1 MKCPECQGEVPAL
14 HFYCPHCRAEMPL
27 QATAEI
33 SAAADKA
40 AKSDRKERAERAA
53 AFRRNGTRLHS
64 RKLYEIGWQAMQWV
78 LSLGVLGG
86 SFIAYQRVNWQ
97 SAAHRVNEVASA
109 VRPVEA
115 AAGSNNPS
123 GKLAD
128 KSSAQRGAMTT
139 TTKVAANEK
148 GKPLALQPT
157 ATAGLL
163 IVKSPAAAARIFVNG
178 KFVGNTP
185 HSFTLNAGEHQLR
198 LEADGFQAWTRAV
211 AIRGNQQI
219 GIMAALEAVSGK

>member
-1 MKCPECQGEVPAL
+1 MQCPECQGDVPPNN
-14 HFYCPHCRAEMPL
+14 FYCPHCRAELPY
-27 QATAEI
+27 QATAGI
-33 SAAADKA
+33 AAAANKA
-40 AKSDRKERAERAA
+40 AKSEKHERAERASA
-53 AFRRNGTRLHS
+53 LRRKGPRVHS
-64 RKLYEIGWQAMQWV
+64 RKLYEIGWQAMQWMLV
-78 LSLGVLGG
+78 LGVFGG
-86 SFIAYQRVNWQ
+86 SFVAYKRVNWQ

-115 AAGSNNPS
+115 AAGST
-123 GKLAD
+123 KQI
-128 KSSAQRGAMTT
+128 AQRNAVTSA
-139 TTKVAANEK
+139 TKVAANEK

-163 IVKSPAAAARIFVNG
+163 IVKSPATTARIFVNG

-219 GIMAALEAVSGK
+219 GIIAALEQR

>member
-33 SAAADKA
+33 SVAADKA

-53 AFRRNGTRLHS
+53 ALRRKGPRLHS
-64 RKLYEIGWQAMQWV
+64 RKLFEIGWQAMQWV
-78 LSLGVLGG
+78 LVLGVFAG

-97 SAAHRVNEVASA
+97 TAARVNEVAST

-115 AAGSNNPS
+115 AAGSS
-123 GKLAD
+123 KQT
-128 KSSAQRGAMTT
+128 SQRGAMTT

-219 GIMAALEAVSGK
+219 GIMAALETAGEK

>member
-27 QATAEI
+27 QAMADI

-40 AKSDRKERAERAA
+40 AKSGRKERAERAA
-53 AFRRNGTRLHS
+53 ALRRKGPRLHS
-64 RKLYEIGWQAMQWV
+64 RKLFELGWQAMQWILV
-78 LSLGVLGG
+78 LGVFAG

-97 SAAHRVNEVASA
+97 TAARVNEVAST
-109 VRPVEA
+109 VHPVDA
-115 AAGSNNPS
+115 AAGSS
-123 GKLAD
+123 KQT
-128 KSSAQRGAMTT
+128 SQRSAMTT

-157 ATAGLL
+157 ATTGLL

-219 GIMAALEAVSGK
+219 GIMAALETAGEK

>member
-27 QATAEI
+27 QATAGI
-33 SAAADKA
+33 TAAADKA
-40 AKSDRKERAERAA
+40 AKSERQERAERAA
-53 AFRRNGTRLHS
+53 AWRRKGPRMHS
-64 RKLYEIGWQAMQWV
+64 RKLFEIGWRAMQWV
-78 LSLGVLGG
+78 LVLGIFGG
-86 SFIAYQRVNWQ
+86 SFVAYKRVNWQ
-97 SAAHRVNEVASA
+97 SAASRVNEVASA

-115 AAGSNNPS
+115 ATGSS
-123 GKLAD
+123 KQ
-128 KSSAQRGAMTT
+128 SAPRSAMTT
-139 TTKVAANEK
+139 TTKVAASEK

-163 IVKSPAAAARIFVNG
+163 IVKSPAATARIFVNG

-219 GIMAALEAVSGK
+219 GIMAALKTAGETAGEK

>member
-1 MKCPECQGEVPAL
+1 MQCPECKGDVPPNN
-14 HFYCPHCRAEMPL
+14 FYCPHCRAEMPY

-33 SAAADKA
+33 TAAASKA
-40 AKSDRKERAERAA
+40 AKSDRQERAERAA
-53 AFRRNGTRLHS
+53 ALRRKGPQLHS
-64 RKLYEIGWQAMQWV
+64 RKLFEIGWQAMQWV
-78 LSLGVLGG
+78 LVLGVFGG
-86 SFIAYQRVNWQ
+86 AFVAYKQVNWQ
-97 SAAHRVNEVASA
+97 SAANQMNEVASA
-109 VRPVEA
+109 VRPTEA
-115 AAGSNNPS
+115 STDSNKQKPS
-123 GKLAD
+123 AP
-128 KSSAQRGAMTT
+128 RGAMTT

-163 IVKSPAAAARIFVNG
+163 IVKSPAAIARIFVNG

-198 LEADGFQAWTRAV
+198 LEAEGFQAWTRAV

-219 GIMAALEAVSGK
+219 GIMAALEK